1 MGDNELHS
9 LVLASDYRVDDID
22 RMWSLAEER
31 RDVLAGIG
39 AHHIVIYTS
48 IYEPGRILATVGIH
62 HRLSVSEVVR
72 SPAIFEWF
80 DMAGVIDI
88 PAIFAGEIVQ
98 KIDVQPSMSTVASV
112 IVGAVTTVDDVD
124 ELVASVHEGHVR
136 LTVAGIRKVWVYRA
150 FDDPHE
156 VMMLHEVKD
165 EASTLNWID
174 HPEVAAAWL
183 AHVGHGAYPNLFVGR
198 LSHLLTLDEKP

>member
-80 DMAGVIDI
+80 D
-88 PAIFAGEIVQ
+88 
-98 KIDVQPSMSTVASV
+98 
-112 IVGAVTTVDDVD
+112 
-124 ELVASVHEGHVR
+124 
-136 LTVAGIRKVWVYRA
+136 
-150 FDDPHE
+150 
-156 VMMLHEVKD
+156 
-165 EASTLNWID
+165 
-174 HPEVAAAWL
+174 
-183 AHVGHGAYPNLFVGR
+183 
-198 LSHLLTLDEKP
+198 LSLIHI